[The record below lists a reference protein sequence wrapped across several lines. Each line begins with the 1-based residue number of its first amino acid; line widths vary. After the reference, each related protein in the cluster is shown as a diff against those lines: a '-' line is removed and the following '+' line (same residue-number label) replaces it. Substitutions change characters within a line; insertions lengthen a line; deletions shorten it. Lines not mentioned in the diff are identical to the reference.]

1 MKTFLLLAALASP
14 LAATAADSTEPD
26 LPAPGIADATHWGLG
41 LAFGTRSRPYAGLD
55 RDTSVVPLVFYNNSW
70 LRVAG
75 TGAEL
80 KLANVGGFSFGLGA
94 RLGFGGYSASD
105 SSALTGMDE
114 RKRGFW
120 LGPSVNWRTP
130 IADFSLDALGDVTGA
145 SSGVRIHTGAQKTWL
160 FASRWSISPRI
171 GATWLSA
178 DYVDYYYGVKDTE
191 ATADRPQYS
200 GRATVELD
208 TGVRLGVLLAPH
220 HSMFVDVDGT
230 HYGHGV
236 TDSPIVDKTTQL
248 GGRIGYVYRF

>member
-14 LAATAADSTEPD
+14 LVATAADSTEPD
-26 LPAPGIADATHWGLG
+26 LPVPGIVDTSHWGLG
-41 LAFGTRSRPYAGLD
+41 LAVGTRSRPYVGLD
-55 RDTSVVPLVFYNNSW
+55 RDTSVLPLVFYNNSW
-70 LRVAG
+70 LRLTG

-80 KLANVGGFSFGLGA
+80 KLANVGSFSFGLAA
-94 RLGFGGYSASD
+94 RLGLGGYSASD
-105 SSALTGMDE
+105 SPELAGMDE

-120 LGPSVNWRTP
+120 LGPSANWRTP
-130 IADFSLDALGDVTGA
+130 IADLSLDALADVTGE
-145 SSGVRIHTGAQKTWL
+145 SSGVRIHAGAQKTWA

-191 ATADRPQYS
+191 VTPDRPQYS
-200 GRATVELD
+200 GRATVNLD

-220 HSMFVDVDGT
+220 HSMFVDHDVT
-230 HYGHGV
+230 HYGNAIS
-236 TDSPIVDKTTQL
+236 DSPIVNKTNQL

>member
-14 LAATAADSTEPD
+14 LAATAEDSTEPD

-80 KLANVGGFSFGLGA
+80 KLANVGGFSFGLAA

-145 SSGVRIHTGAQKTWL
+145 SSGVRIHAGAQKTWL
-160 FASRWSISPRI
+160 FDSRWSISPRI

-191 ATADRPQYS
+191 VTADRPQYS
-200 GRATVELD
+200 GRATVDLD